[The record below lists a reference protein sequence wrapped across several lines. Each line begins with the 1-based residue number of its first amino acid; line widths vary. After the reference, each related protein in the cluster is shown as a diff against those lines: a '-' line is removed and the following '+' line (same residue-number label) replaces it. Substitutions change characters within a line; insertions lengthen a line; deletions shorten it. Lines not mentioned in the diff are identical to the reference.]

1 MPESLARRQTD
12 GLAAAGAATE
22 ASVMVDCTGY
32 NPL

>member
-12 GLAAAGAATE
+12 GLVAAGAAAGAP
-22 ASVMVDCTGY
+22 VMVDCTCY